1 MVIPTRLT
9 AQHHESFKL
18 SPHRNQNKISQTWRN
33 VHLCLSRGFSV
44 CRYPTRRGS
53 SQDRL
58 LIKMNEREQMASSQL
73 ETAQWLERLENRR
86 DMNFS
91 LSLYIPVEPLEPKVW
106 PRFMSLFLMM
116 VSEADRSHVLNVS
129 LLRLH
134 RFIFSIK
141 KYIQTNSKQYL
152 MSFI

>member
-1 MVIPTRLT
+1 MTPVLRYFKNSYRKKNKHRYSVWTGIPP
-9 AQHHESFKL
+9 S
-18 SPHRNQNKISQTWRN
+18 SS
-33 VHLCLSRGFSV
+33 
-44 CRYPTRRGS
+44 RYPTRRGS

-91 LSLYIPVEPLEPKVW
+91 LSLYIPVEPLDPKVW

-134 RFIFSIK
+134 RLFFLNK
-141 KYIQTNSKQYL
+141 KIIINQTNSKQYL
-152 MSFI
+152 MNLGIVVSFI